1 MKFNISREKLK
12 TIIQTLIDR
21 EIKVL
26 KTSQELGEEPD
37 DVSSSTIDD
46 IHTIESIKITDI
58 DSLPD
63 ILTNEQI
70 YFCEVFVTY
79 DSAARSAL
87 DVIVYDIQERIQK
100 MIGVKVKLTITDIYN
115 KYLDYGQI

>member
-79 DSAARSAL
+79 DSVARTAL